1 MVEDEAGLN
10 IDRIVLDVQNGL
22 SRVEQARKEDAH
34 LAENEIKAR
43 LDNLASNCDTL
54 DILVNKEPVARRQN
68 AKLKVD
74 QLKYDCQHLNAA
86 LRQIQHRRYQR
97 EQEDKDREDL
107 LTRRFTANDDN
118 TSIMIDHELQHNTS
132 LHNSH
137 REMDNLLASGSAT
150 ITNLRDQRGMLKG
163 AQRKMLD
170 VSNMLGLSN
179 TVMRLIEK
187 RTFQDKIILFGGMI
201 LTLIVMYYIYKY
213 FG

>member
-1 MVEDEAGLN
+1 MEKLYHETNKL
-10 IDRIVLDVQNGL
+10 VLDVQNGL
-22 SRVEQARKEDAH
+22 SRVEQAKREDAH
-34 LAENEIKAR
+34 LVENEIRAR
-43 LDNLASNCDTL
+43 LDKVTSNCDTL
-54 DILVNKEPVARRQN
+54 DIMVNKEPPARRQN

-86 LRQIQHRRYQR
+86 LRNIQHRRQMR
-97 EQEDKDREDL
+97 EQEERDREEL

-137 REMDNLLASGSAT
+137 REIDNLISSGAAT
-150 ITNLRDQRGMLKG
+150 IGNLRDQRGILKG

-170 VSNMLGLSN
+170 VTNMLGLSN

-201 LTLIVMYYIYKY
+201 VTLVIMYLIYKY